1 MKTIITLIVVLVVAG
16 AGYLIW
22 DNQRTKDLAVEASPT
37 VSPSP
42 TASPEGTPTAA
53 ASPTKTPSP
62 TATHQNA
69 IVTYTDSG
77 FSPKVTTIKT
87 GATVTFRNQS
97 SGMFWPA
104 SGPHPAHTAYDGTS
118 LSLHCTNKTATTFD
132 ACVGIAASQ
141 TYSFKFTKIGT
152 WNYHDHLHSSLTGS
166 VIVQ

>member
-1 MKTIITLIVVLVVAG
+1 MQFSGDCPWIGSFVVRPLTRAGIALCVGLFTWTACNVGPHKTSA
-16 AGYLIW
+16 
-22 DNQRTKDLAVEASPT
+22 
-37 VSPSP
+37 
-42 TASPEGTPTAA
+42 
-53 ASPTKTPSP
+53 PSP
-62 TATHQNA
+62 TATPQNA